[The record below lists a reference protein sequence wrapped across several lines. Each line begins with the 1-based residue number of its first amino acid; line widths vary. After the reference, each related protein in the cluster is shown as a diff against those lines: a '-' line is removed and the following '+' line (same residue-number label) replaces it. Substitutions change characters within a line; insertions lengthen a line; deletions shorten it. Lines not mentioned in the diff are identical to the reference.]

1 MKDKLHSI
9 SSNRAQVAAF
19 KLLDSM
25 QRMPAEEQASAL
37 ILAFLLMCKRFD
49 YPPREAC
56 ELGERLLSDC
66 LSISRGEQIRALKN
80 YLNGEL

>member
-9 SSNRAQVAAF
+9 SSNRAQISAF
-19 KLLDSM
+19 KLLDSL
-25 QRMPAEEQASAL
+25 QRLPTEEQAGSL

-66 LSISRGEQIRALKN
+66 LSKGRGEQIRALQN
-80 YLNGEL
+80 YMKGEL

>member
-1 MKDKLHSI
+1 MKDRLHSI
-9 SSNRAQVAAF
+9 SSNKAQISAF

-25 QRMPAEEQASAL
+25 QRLPTEEQASAL

-66 LSISRGEQIRALKN
+66 LSKGRGEQIRALQN
-80 YLNGEL
+80 YMKGEL

>member
-9 SSNRAQVAAF
+9 SSNKAQISAF

-25 QRMPAEEQASAL
+25 QRLPTEEQASAL

-56 ELGERLLSDC
+56 ELGEILLSHC
-66 LSISRGEQIRALKN
+66 LSISRGEQIRALQN
-80 YLNGEL
+80 YMKGEL

>member
-9 SSNRAQVAAF
+9 SSNRAQVSAF

-25 QRMPAEEQASAL
+25 QRMPTEDQASAL

-66 LSISRGEQIRALKN
+66 LSKGRGEQARALIN
-80 YLNGEL
+80 YLKGEL